1 MAGPAMADSTDDLV
15 AEFVTGARELIQ
27 AAAEDLL
34 ALDGAPG
41 IAALS
46 ADTDGTDGG
55 RGEATDPAGAM
66 IDPTTLARAAAAG
79 LDAGASLG
87 ENDSTP
93 FFDRIGDL
101 VRPGP
106 TRTNVNDLR
115 IILVG

>member
-1 MAGPAMADSTDDLV
+1 
-15 AEFVTGARELIQ
+15 
-27 AAAEDLL
+27 
-34 ALDGAPG
+34 
-41 IAALS
+41 
-46 ADTDGTDGG
+46 
-55 RGEATDPAGAM
+55 M

-79 LDAGASLG
+79 LDARASLG